1 MRACGA
7 RLLALRAIGAHGAR
21 LGLTL
26 AARSWLKAG
35 MAKRKT
41 AQKTWRPL
49 RWGLR
54 WLGRLSLGALVL
66 VLVWVALL
74 AFVNPPTTPYIWAE
88 SRRLGGVDRHWV
100 PMEAIAPVMARAVV
114 AAEDANYCLHWGF
127 DMTAIRAALDE
138 GALRGASTISQQ
150 TVKNVFLW
158 QGRSWVRKALEA
170 AITPAVEAVWS
181 KRRIVEVY
189 LNVAETG
196 EGVFGVEAAARRYF
210 GVGPDALSPRQAAL
224 IAAVLPS
231 PKTRNPARR
240 SGSLRKRA
248 ASIADGAATI
258 KADGRASCFED

>member
-158 QGRSWVRKALEA
+158 HGRSWARKAMEA
-170 AITPAVEAVWS
+170 VLTPVVEAFWS
-181 KRRIVEVY
+181 KRRILEMY
-189 LNVAETG
+189 LNVAEFD
-196 EGVFGVEAAARRYF
+196 EGVFGVEAAARHYF
-210 GVGPDALSPRQAAL
+210 KVGPEDLTPRQAGRL
-224 IAAVLPS
+224 AAILPN
-231 PKTRNPARR
+231 PKGRSASAPSTFVCRR
-240 SGSLRKRA
+240 G
-248 ASIADGAATI
+248 ASIEDGAATI
-258 KADGRASCFED
+258 AADGRAACFES